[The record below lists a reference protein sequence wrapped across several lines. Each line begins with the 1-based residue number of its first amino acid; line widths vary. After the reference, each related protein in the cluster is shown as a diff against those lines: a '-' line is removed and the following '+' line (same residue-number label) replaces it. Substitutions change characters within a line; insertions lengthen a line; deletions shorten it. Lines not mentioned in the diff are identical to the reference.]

1 MSYLVLARKWRPRK
15 FSAVKGQP
23 HAVRALTNAIS
34 AERVHHAWLFA
45 GTRGVGKTTLAR
57 ILAAALNCRKGAAP
71 EPCGECEN
79 CISIEDG
86 SFVDLMEVDA
96 ASRTKVEQTRELLEN
111 VQYAPASGSYKIY
124 LIDEAHML
132 SASSFNALLKTLE
145 EPPPHVKFLLATTEP
160 QRLPVT
166 VLSRCLQINLRSMD
180 SETISDQLTVICK
193 GEEVEA
199 EPGALARL
207 ARAARGSMRDAL
219 SLLDQAIAYGADA
232 VRETDVADMLGGAD
246 QPSIVHLLNALAGGD
261 GEALLKGAR
270 ELRERL
276 ADPANILAEMA
287 AALQRLALLQTVG
300 DGVLDE
306 DDDAELLAPLADALP
321 ADQVQLFYEI
331 AIQGRSK
338 LALAPDPGLGLEMT
352 LLRMLAFRPEA
363 AAKATRSGAG
373 RSAGGEAD
381 AGDAVLR
388 AGRPRSQGGEERPRS
403 HGSEERPWSPV
414 VERRDRSREG
424 ASSREDNTLAP
435 GQRTRREPAG
445 ADKTKTQAATD
456 EATIAPAASAVPA
469 ASGLD
474 APAAPAPVASAV
486 PAASAFETP
495 AAPASEAPS
504 APAPTAPVEL
514 ASESPAALT
523 PTVVA
528 GPAPEAP
535 EDDGMREQVRA
546 QAGGEMLSPGRWPET
561 VAGLGL
567 EGLSG
572 DIAAHSEL
580 VGSGDGCLR
589 LRLDGAH
596 ENLLT
601 EEVRQELKSSLVAAL
616 PAIQKVEI
624 EIAGAGKG
632 DTLAARNK
640 AAERRRQQRA
650 EEEFKADPFVQA
662 SLEIFDATIEV
673 GSIRPVDG
681 AIGPDSRA
689 RRSRSQESAA
699 GRPRSQGEP

>member
-15 FSAVKGQP
+15 FSEVKGQP

-57 ILAAALNCRKGAAP
+57 ILAASLNCLQGGAP
-71 EPCGECEN
+71 EPCGVCEN
-79 CISIEDG
+79 CRSIEEG

-111 VQYAPASGSYKIY
+111 VQYAPASGNYKIY

-160 QRLPVT
+160 RRLPVT

-180 SETISDQLTVICK
+180 SETISDQLTAICK
-193 GEEVEA
+193 GEGVEA

-207 ARAARGSMRDAL
+207 ARAANGSMRDAL

-261 GEALLKGAR
+261 GEALLNGAR

-300 DGVLDE
+300 EGVLDE
-306 DDDAELLAPLADALP
+306 DDESEMLAPLADELP
-321 ADQVQLFYEI
+321 ADQVQLLYEI
-331 AIQGRSK
+331 AIQGRGK

-352 LLRMLAFRPEA
+352 LLRMLAFRPESA
-363 AAKATRSGAG
+363 ANVKEASGSEGIPLA
-373 RSAGGEAD
+373 
-381 AGDAVLR
+381 AVSPSRR
-388 AGRPRSQGGEERPRS
+388 AGRPPARSMRP
-403 HGSEERPWSPV
+403 
-414 VERRDRSREG
+414 
-424 ASSREDNTLAP
+424 
-435 GQRTRREPAG
+435 EPAE
-445 ADKTKTQAATD
+445 AKEPEPEPEPEPEAA
-456 EATIAPAASAVPA
+456 V
-469 ASGLD
+469 
-474 APAAPAPVASAV
+474 AAPAP
-486 PAASAFETP
+486 
-495 AAPASEAPS
+495 APEP
-504 APAPTAPVEL
+504 PE
-514 ASESPAALT
+514 E
-523 PTVVA
+523 A
-528 GPAPEAP
+528 GPQEERARASGDEA
-535 EDDGMREQVRA
+535 
-546 QAGGEMLSPGRWPET
+546 LSPGRWPET

-580 VGSGDGCLR
+580 VDASDGCLR

-601 EEVRQELKSSLVAAL
+601 EEARQELVSALLNAL
-616 PAIQKVEI
+616 PSFQKVEI

-632 DTLAARNK
+632 DTLAARNR

-662 SLEIFDATIEV
+662 SLEIFDAKIEV
-673 GSIRPVDG
+673 GSIRPVDQ
-681 AIGPDSRA
+681 AQAKP
-689 RRSRSQESAA
+689 
-699 GRPRSQGEP
+699 

>member
-15 FSAVKGQP
+15 FSEVRGQP

-71 EPCGECEN
+71 EPCGECES
-79 CISIEDG
+79 CTSIEEG

-180 SETISDQLTVICK
+180 SETIGDQLTAICK
-193 GEEVEA
+193 GEGVDA

-207 ARAARGSMRDAL
+207 ARAANGSMRDAL

-246 QPSIVHLLNALAGGD
+246 QPSIMHLLNALAGGD
-261 GEALLKGAR
+261 GEALLNGAR

-300 DGVLDE
+300 EGVLDE
-306 DDDAELLAPLADALP
+306 DDDAEMLAPLADALP

-352 LLRMLAFRPEA
+352 LLRMLAFRPVS
-363 AAKATRSGAG
+363 AAKAKR
-373 RSAGGEAD
+373 
-381 AGDAVLR
+381 
-388 AGRPRSQGGEERPRS
+388 
-403 HGSEERPWSPV
+403 GS
-414 VERRDRSREG
+414 
-424 ASSREDNTLAP
+424 
-435 GQRTRREPAG
+435 
-445 ADKTKTQAATD
+445 
-456 EATIAPAASAVPA
+456 APARP
-469 ASGLD
+469 
-474 APAAPAPVASAV
+474 APAP
-486 PAASAFETP
+486 E
-495 AAPASEAPS
+495 APARPAPEEHEAQARTVFE
-504 APAPTAPVEL
+504 APAPE
-514 ASESPAALT
+514 AAE
-523 PTVVA
+523 A
-528 GPAPEAP
+528 PAPEAP
-535 EDDGMREQVRA
+535 EAPAPEAPEEAEPREDVSA
-546 QAGGEMLSPGRWPET
+546 PVADEALSPGRWPET

-580 VGSGDGCLR
+580 ADADDGRLR

-601 EEVRQELKSSLVAAL
+601 EEARQELESALLAAL
-616 PAIQKVEI
+616 PAFQTVEI

-632 DTLAARNK
+632 DTLAARNQ

-662 SLEIFDATIEV
+662 SLEIFDAKIEV
-673 GSIRPVDG
+673 GSIRPVD
-681 AIGPDSRA
+681 RA
-689 RRSRSQESAA
+689 QAK
-699 GRPRSQGEP
+699 P